1 MRLLLLGVA
10 LLFCPPALGESPSGR
25 WASHDNV
32 AMAGSKAGS
41 KFFLDVTIAAD
52 GSFKGTWEEY
62 VCFSYTG
69 AYGIVTVSCQRSKK
83 PQPASGRLDAARGT
97 GSLEL
102 AKLGKGSFLFKTAPN
117 AKGLPQ
123 MAIEL
128 PRDWLKQ
135 GDPILYETSL
145 NPRSR

>member
-1 MRLLLLGVA
+1 MRLLIFGVA
-10 LLFCPPALGESPSGR
+10 LLFCPPALGDKPSGR

-41 KFFLDVTIAAD
+41 RFFLDVSIAAD

-83 PQPASGRLDAARGT
+83 PRPASGRLDAARGT

-102 AKLGKGSFLFKTAPN
+102 AELGKGSFRFKTAPD
-117 AKGLPQ
+117 AKGQPQ
-123 MAIEL
+123 MQIEL

-135 GDPILYETSL
+135 GDPILYEASL
-145 NPRSR
+145 NPRGR

>member
-1 MRLLLLGVA
+1 MRRLALSIA
-10 LLFCPPALGESPSGR
+10 LLFCLPALGEPPPGR

-41 KFFLDVTIAAD
+41 KFFLDVTLGAD

-62 VCFSYTG
+62 VCFSYPG
-69 AYGIVTVSCQRSKK
+69 AYGIATVSCQRSKK
-83 PQPASGRLDAARGT
+83 PRPASGRLDAARGS

-102 AKLGKGSFLFKTAPN
+102 AQLGKGSFRFKTAPN
-117 AKGLPQ
+117 AKGQPQ
-123 MAIEL
+123 LEITL

-135 GDPILYETSL
+135 GDPILYESSL
-145 NPRSR
+145 SPRGR

>member
-1 MRLLLLGVA
+1 MKLLILAFA
-10 LLFCPPALGESPSGR
+10 LLFCPHVLGESPSGR

-83 PQPASGRLDAARGT
+83 PQPASGRLDAAGGNGT
-97 GSLEL
+97 LDL
-102 AKLGKGSFLFKTAPN
+102 AKLGKGSFRFKTAPN

-123 MAIEL
+123 MEIAL

-135 GDPILYETSL
+135 GDPILYETAL
-145 NPRSR
+145 TRR